1 MYVKCPV
8 CGLNYITEGDA
19 MCKVCLTERKRAAK
33 EEPEQTADENTEQEI
48 CPECGESYLKPGQQM
63 CDSCQAEN
71 EKEEEEMEEMQ
82 LDAWKDFLPP
92 EDNGEILDR
101 DDCEDPLEFM
111 QEVNLEKEESQ
122 PSV

>member
-8 CGLNYITEGDA
+8 CGLNYITEGEG
-19 MCKVCLTERKRAAK
+19 MCKVCRTERKLTPIK
-33 EEPEQTADENTEQEI
+33 EEEQSVDEDEDLDI
-48 CPECGESYLKPGQQM
+48 CPECGEAYLKPGQEM

-82 LDAWKDFLPP
+82 LDEWKDFLPP

-101 DDCEDPLEFM
+101 DDCEDPLDFM
-111 QEVNLEKEESQ
+111 QEVNIEKEESQ

>member
-8 CGLNYITEGDA
+8 CGLNYITEGEG
-19 MCKVCLTERKRAAK
+19 MCKVCRTERKFTHVEE
-33 EEPEQTADENTEQEI
+33 EEPVIDEDVELEI
-48 CPECGESYLKPGQQM
+48 CPECGEAYLKPGQEM

-82 LDAWKDFLPP
+82 LDEWKDFLPP

-101 DDCEDPLEFM
+101 DDCEDPLDFM
-111 QEVNLEKEESQ
+111 QEVNIEKEESQ